1 MGDCRPKRQY
11 RRGRSRLPL
20 HPFEKPFVRG
30 RQQPR
35 PVGEPG
41 VERPDARGGPLAS
54 SGLRTRV
61 QADGPESDRVHLLIM
76 TPETP
81 ACLPASIVPILWDV
95 DPADVDVEAD
105 RAFLIGRV
113 LSAGNLESIRWARR
127 RYGDDAIRDWIV
139 RHEGRQLSGPQIR
152 FWETVIGLP
161 ADEVARWLAAPER
174 TIWESRE

>member
-1 MGDCRPKRQY
+1 MAAIVPERGPRGTFQPPFTDEPE
-11 RRGRSRLPL
+11 RRRLER
-20 HPFEKPFVRG
+20 FAE
-30 RQQPR
+30 
-35 PVGEPG
+35 VGC
-41 VERPDARGGPLAS
+41 AGGTRAS

-61 QADGPESDRVHLLIM
+61 QADGPESDRVHSIIM
-76 TPETP
+76 RPETP

-161 ADEVARWLAAPER
+161 AEQVARWLAAPER

>member
-1 MGDCRPKRQY
+1 MPTGLPNSTSIFPSLGMMTSACSAFPRGICRPPSVAATRDS
-11 RRGRSRLPL
+11 RSRCGL
-20 HPFEKPFVRG
+20 
-30 RQQPR
+30 
-35 PVGEPG
+35 
-41 VERPDARGGPLAS
+41 VEGWQ
-54 SGLRTRV
+54 V
-61 QADGPESDRVHLLIM
+61 KADGPESDRVHLPSM
-76 TPETP
+76 TTETP

-113 LSAGNLESIRWARR
+113 LSAGNLESMRWARR

-161 ADEVARWLAAPER
+161 ADDVARWLAAPER